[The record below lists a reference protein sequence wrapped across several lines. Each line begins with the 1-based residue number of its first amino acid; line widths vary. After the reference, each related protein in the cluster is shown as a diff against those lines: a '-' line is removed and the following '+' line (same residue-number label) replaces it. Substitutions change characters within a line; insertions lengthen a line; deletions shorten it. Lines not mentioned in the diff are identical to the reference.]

1 MSSEAPVVVCPQD
14 VWREAVEFL
23 LGDERGR
30 ERHCLALC
38 GYSRQAG
45 GGSRYLMRSLLLPGP
60 GDIEDQGASHV
71 APSAAY
77 LARAITVLCRS
88 GLALAVLHSHPASPI
103 PCFSP
108 TDDQADRTLAHHR
121 RDLALPGP
129 AFLSVVVGLQTL
141 AARVLTEPDGEFT
154 PVAWFRQVGPAYN
167 FNVLDDHAPCEVNYP
182 LLRYDRQLRF
192 LGAEGQRDLA
202 ACTVAIAGLGGTGSL
217 AAEQLARLGVGHFVL
232 CDDDLVEEHN
242 LNRLVG
248 ADTGDVGRPK
258 VEIAEALIKA
268 GNPRAEVKAA
278 KARVWQAPELFS
290 RVDVLFGC
298 VDSDAGRQALNEIA
312 LRYLLPYFDF
322 GTEIFL
328 GRDSHR
334 IDWALAQCRVV
345 VPGSTRCLACH
356 EEMDAQ
362 AAALERGE
370 SPVEEIAR
378 RAGYISARPQTP
390 TPSVISLNALIVSA
404 GMVEFMK
411 LFSGFAAPATLL
423 AYDALEQR
431 LTRVSTER
439 NPACPACG
447 PGGVLALG
455 DLDPFVERLPRTAG
469 ADAEASWL
477 ADVAKRRREEAG

>member
-1 MSSEAPVVVCPQD
+1 MSSEVPAVVCPQD
-14 VWREAVEFL
+14 VWREAVGFL
-23 LGDERGR
+23 LGDEKGR
-30 ERHCLALC
+30 ERHCFALC
-38 GYSRQAG
+38 GYSRQSG

-60 GDIEDQGASHV
+60 GDIEDQAAAHV

-77 LARAITVLCRS
+77 LARAITAVRRS

-103 PCFSP
+103 PAFSP
-108 TDDQADRTLAHHR
+108 VDDDADRTLAHHR

-129 AFLSVVVGLQTL
+129 AFLSVVVGLRTL
-141 AARVLTEPDGEFT
+141 AARVLTEPDGEFN

-182 LLRYDRQLRF
+182 VLRYDRQLRF

-248 ADTGDVGRPK
+248 AGSADVGRPK
-258 VEIAEALIKA
+258 VEIAQALIKA
-268 GNPRAEVKAA
+268 GNPRAEVATA

-290 RVDVLFGC
+290 RADVLFGC
-298 VDSDAGRQALNEIA
+298 EDSDAGRQALNEIA
-312 LRYLLPYFDF
+312 LRHVLPYIDF
-322 GTEIFL
+322 STEIFL
-328 GRDSHR
+328 ARDSHR
-334 IDWALAQCRVV
+334 MEWALAQCRVV

-356 EEMDAQ
+356 EELDAQ

-378 RAGYISARPQTP
+378 RAGYLSARPQTP
-390 TPSVISLNALIVSA
+390 TPSVIALNALIVSA
-404 GMVEFMK
+404 GMIEFMK
-411 LFSGFAAPATLL
+411 LFSGFAAPAAML

-439 NPACPACG
+439 NPTCPACG
-447 PGGVLALG
+447 LGGVLALG
-455 DLDPFVERLPRTAG
+455 DLDPYAEELPRTARE
-469 ADAEASWL
+469 DAEALWL
-477 ADVAKRRREEAG
+477 AGMAERRRENAG